1 MANESNEQKTNSIHF
16 HLASWPKIST
26 HAIRWGFG
34 LGLGIF
40 AGEEGFHAIDV
51 CQSMASLDPMVLA
64 TPLLPR
70 WFKVG

>member
-1 MANESNEQKTNSIHF
+1 
-16 HLASWPKIST
+16 LAGIST
-26 HAIRWGFG
+26 HTIRWGFG

-40 AGEEGFHAIDV
+40 AGQEGFHAIDV